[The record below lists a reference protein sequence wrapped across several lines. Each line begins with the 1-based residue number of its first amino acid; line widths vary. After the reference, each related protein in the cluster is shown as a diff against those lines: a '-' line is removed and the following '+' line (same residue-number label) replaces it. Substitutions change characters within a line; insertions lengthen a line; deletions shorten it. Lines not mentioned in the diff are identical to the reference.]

1 MSTVGNHLLNP
12 FEILKAAT
20 LALLAALLFSLGSAT
35 RPTSLTAYLL
45 FSAIMVL
52 QALEMF
58 APVLSDKTSDALREP
73 VLLRISTFVQ
83 LLLASGLVAA
93 TDGSGSIYELVYL
106 LPIISAAT
114 RLPGR
119 DVVFVVVSS
128 IVAMVGFIVTGE
140 QLTPSI
146 THVKEFQDAVAAIVY
161 FTMAG
166 LLVYF
171 FAKGEREQRE
181 RYQALA
187 ATLAET
193 NTELRQAQA
202 QLTERLTQVTK
213 MEDRLQQVSQM
224 AVLGEMAGQV
234 AHEVRNPLG
243 IIRGSVNML
252 AERVSDPAIQRH
264 VAVLLEETGRLNKA
278 VEGVLRLGAPLR
290 ITRAPVL
297 LSRVLESVVA
307 VSSAW
312 SLPAG
317 LRITLHTS
325 HPSVTIRG
333 DFDLLHQAFGNFI
346 RNACQAMPSGGV
358 VTVRQHPPDENGNV
372 LVVVMDDGVGI
383 PEEDLKRLGDPFFTK
398 RQGGVGLGFSLARRV
413 VVEHGGSL
421 QVTSTLGRGTTV
433 TVSLPLASRADE
445 RIYTG
450 VMERRS
456 G

>member
-1 MSTVGNHLLNP
+1 MSTVGNQLLNP
-12 FEILKAAT
+12 FEILKATT

-35 RPTSLTAYLL
+35 RPTSLMAYML
-45 FSAIMVL
+45 FSAIMAL
-52 QALEMF
+52 QGLEMF
-58 APVLSDKTSDALREP
+58 APVLSEKTSNILRQP
-73 VLLRISTFVQ
+73 VFLRISTFVQ

-93 TDGSGSIYELVYL
+93 TDGSGSVYELVYL

-114 RLPGR
+114 KLPGQ

-128 IVAMVGFIVTGE
+128 IIAMVGFIVTGE

-146 THVKEFQDAVAAIVY
+146 TRVKEFQDAVAAIVY

-181 RYQALA
+181 RFQALA
-187 ATLAET
+187 ATLAQT
-193 NTELRQAQA
+193 NTDLRQAQS

-243 IIRGSVNML
+243 IIRGSVHML

-264 VAVLLEETGRLNKA
+264 VEVLLEETGRLNKA

-290 ITRAPVL
+290 ITRAPVS
-297 LSRVLESVVA
+297 LSQVLESVIA

-317 LRITLHTS
+317 LRITLRASSPGLT
-325 HPSVTIRG
+325 VRG

-358 VTVRQHPPDENGNV
+358 VTVRQYPPEENGSV
-372 LVVVMDDGVGI
+372 LVAIIDNGVGI
-383 PEEDLKRLGDPFFTK
+383 AEEDLKRLGDPFFTK
-398 RQGGVGLGFSLARRV
+398 RRGGVGLGFSLARRV

-421 QVTSTLGRGTTV
+421 QVTSTPGRGTTV
-433 TVSLPLASRADE
+433 TVSFPLSSRAHE
-445 RIYTG
+445 RVATG
-450 VMERRS
+450 LMERRS
-456 G
+456 Y